1 MVLEDDD
8 SGEVD
13 FGDEDTNFNLEDCNV
28 RSRFEEAKKGFL
40 PTTDALAY
48 ADLLAIN
55 EPSFIF
61 PRQLKYEVQAVDC
74 L

>member
-13 FGDEDTNFNLEDCNV
+13 FWDEDTNLNLEDCNV
-28 RSRFEEAKKGFL
+28 RSRFEEAEKGFL

-48 ADLLAIN
+48 AVSLPLGN
-55 EPSFIF
+55 LP
-61 PRQLKYEVQAVDC
+61 L
-74 L
+74 